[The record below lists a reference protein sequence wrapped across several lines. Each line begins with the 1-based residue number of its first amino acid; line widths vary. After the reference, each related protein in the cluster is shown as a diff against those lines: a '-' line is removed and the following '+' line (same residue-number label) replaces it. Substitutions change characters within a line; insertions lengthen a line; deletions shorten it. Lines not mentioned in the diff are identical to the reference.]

1 MRGKFRSSCRKNAA
15 MKLREMLMVLAAL
28 ASLFSEGDS
37 GSECTVQ
44 KDDPC
49 KCSTNNTAIDL
60 TQVFSLIP

>member
-1 MRGKFRSSCRKNAA
+1 
-15 MKLREMLMVLAAL
+15 MVLAAL

-60 TQVFSLIP
+60 TQVFIHIP